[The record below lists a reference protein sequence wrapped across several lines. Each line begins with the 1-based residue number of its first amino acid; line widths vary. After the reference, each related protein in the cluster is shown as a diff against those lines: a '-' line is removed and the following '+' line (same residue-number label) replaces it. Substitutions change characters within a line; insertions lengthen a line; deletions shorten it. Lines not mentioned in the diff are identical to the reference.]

1 MKKVALI
8 LMAVLM
14 LIAACGCTTASQ
26 NNANTE
32 PEPLPAQAAD
42 LEAKGFKC
50 TLKIGEAA
58 DYVTVCKQDPT
69 KTTTGNVTVTEVKRY
84 GASDKLPYEALEA
97 LEGYEWVVVKATA
110 VFDDENARVYGV
122 DRASVI
128 TTYYE
133 LKYYEQHLAEG
144 ENGFMKFAA
153 VKDGKEYP
161 ECLYL
166 KTVDNKG
173 WNEERQSVC
182 DYIWYARVPV
192 GYDGVVIVFYNAGV
206 TWNDGQYIYEVL
218 DKDALL
224 FRAE

>member
-1 MKKVALI
+1 MKKTALI
-8 LMAVLM
+8 LTAVM
-14 LIAACGCTTASQ
+14 LLLVFCACGTPAQ

-32 PEPLPAQAAD
+32 PELLPAQAAD

-58 DYVTVCKQDPT
+58 DYKTICKQDPA
-69 KTTTGNVTVTEVKRY
+69 KTTTGNLTITEVKRY
-84 GASDKLPYEALEA
+84 SGNDKLPSDVLTALD
-97 LEGYEWVVVKATA
+97 GYEWVAIKASA

-133 LKYYEQHLAEG
+133 LEYYEKHLEEG
-144 ENGFMKFAA
+144 ENGFMKFSA
-153 VKDGKEYP
+153 VKDGIEYP

-166 KTVDNKG
+166 KSVDNKG

-182 DYIWYARVPV
+182 EYTWYARVPK
-192 GYDGVVIVFYNAGV
+192 GYDGVVVVFYNAGLE
-206 TWNDGQYIYEVL
+206 WKAGQYIYEVL